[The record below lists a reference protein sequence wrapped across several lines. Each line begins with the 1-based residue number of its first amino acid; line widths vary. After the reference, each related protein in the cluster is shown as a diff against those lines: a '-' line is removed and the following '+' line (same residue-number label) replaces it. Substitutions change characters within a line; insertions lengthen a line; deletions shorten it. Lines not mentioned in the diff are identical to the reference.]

1 MRILVVEDEP
11 EMAGLLVDRLKRS
24 GFDTDCEASIK
35 AASAAVEAGAY
46 SLAVLD
52 RRLPDGDG
60 VSLIPLIRRSHPG
73 VRILMLTALDSVTD
87 RILGLDAGA
96 DDYLTKPFD
105 IDELLARIRAN
116 LRRSSAG
123 TKASEP
129 PITVGAL
136 SFDLAAREVS
146 VSGRPVVLHRRELA
160 LLESLIR
167 RLGRATPR
175 ETLVDEVYGR
185 DESEPQSNA
194 LDALVSRLRK
204 HLNEF
209 EAGVSIHP
217 IRGVGYMIS
226 KTAA

>member
-11 EMAGLLVDRLKRS
+11 EMAGLIVDRLKRS
-24 GFDTDCEASIK
+24 GFEADCAASIA
-35 AASAAVEAGAY
+35 AASVAIEGGVY
-46 SLAVLD
+46 SLALLD

-60 VSLIPLIRRSHPG
+60 VSLIPLIRRTHPG
-73 VRILMLTALDSVTD
+73 VRILMLTALDSVTEK
-87 RILGLDAGA
+87 IVGLDAGA

-105 IDELLARIRAN
+105 IDELLARVRAN
-116 LRRSSAG
+116 LRRNAG
-123 TKASEP
+123 PEATEP
-129 PITVGAL
+129 PITVAAL

-146 VSGRPVVLHRRELA
+146 VAGRPVVLHRRELA

-167 RLGRATPR
+167 RLGRATAR

-185 DESEPQSNA
+185 DEPEPQSNA

-204 HLNEF
+204 HLNEY

-226 KTAA
+226 KTSA

>member
-11 EMAGLLVDRLKRS
+11 EMAGLILDRLKRS
-24 GFDTDCEASIK
+24 GFEVDCAPSIA
-35 AASAAVEAGAY
+35 AASVAIEAGAY
-46 SLAVLD
+46 SLALLD

-60 VSLIPLIRRSHPG
+60 VSLIPLIRRTHPG
-73 VRILMLTALDSVTD
+73 VRILMLTALDSVTEK
-87 RILGLDAGA
+87 IVGLDAGA

-105 IDELLARIRAN
+105 IDELLARVRAN
-116 LRRSSAG
+116 LRRNAG
-123 TKASEP
+123 PEATEP
-129 PITVGAL
+129 PITVAAL

-160 LLESLIR
+160 LLELLIR
-167 RLGRATPR
+167 RLGRATAR

-185 DESEPQSNA
+185 DEPEPQSNA

-204 HLNEF
+204 HLNEY

-226 KTAA
+226 KTSA